1 MWLLAT
7 GPEFAER
14 AQASVEGMLEA
25 QEDSQAPSS
34 ACVETW
40 LRVIKTDVTG
50 SL

>member
-25 QEDSQAPSS
+25 QEDSPRHLCS
-34 ACVETW
+34 
-40 LRVIKTDVTG
+40 LRRDEA
-50 SL
+50 